1 MNASLNSLPVAP
13 AFSIEAIV
21 EQVFRSGF
29 LSLQQENLINE
40 LLFQRRYSEADL
52 EMLDRLTLAL
62 LNQQVEADKPSVAKA
77 A

>member
-1 MNASLNSLPVAP
+1 
-13 AFSIEAIV
+13 V

>member
-1 MNASLNSLPVAP
+1 LNSLPVAP
-13 AFSIEAIV
+13 ALSIEAIV

>member
-13 AFSIEAIV
+13 ALSIEAIV

-62 LNQQVEADKPSVAKA
+62 LNQQVQADKPSVAKA